1 MGKDTTPEKTKSKR
15 RGVGYFTDVAGK
27 EIYLKAYDE
36 VMGAMPSPTATR
48 DINTSWGTVRAYEWS
63 NGENSSVP
71 PVVLLPGHSSGAPM
85 WQKNMAGF
93 SKNHVVYA
101 IDALGDAG
109 KSTQSVPLKNT
120 DDVTDWISETL
131 DGLCIK
137 RAHVVGHSF
146 GGGYAANFALRHPGQ
161 VQTLTLLE
169 PAFALNIPPF
179 STLFWASVASMG
191 FLPEAWRN
199 YGLAKISGADA
210 SDIAS
215 DDPIARM
222 VKAAATYYSSS
233 LPTPKTLK
241 TAELE
246 KLDMP
251 VYVALADHSPITGKK
266 AAENANRIPNA
277 TVRVWTNTTHS
288 LPMEVVDELATD
300 LNAFW
305 ADNQ

>member
-1 MGKDTTPEKTKSKR
+1 MGKMRTTENAKSKR

-36 VMGAMPSPTATR
+36 VMEAMSPPTSIH
-48 DINTSWGTVRAYEWS
+48 DINTSRGTVRAYEWL
-63 NGENSSVP
+63 NRENSSVP

-85 WQKNMAGF
+85 WQKNMTGF
-93 SKNHVVYA
+93 TKNHTVYA
-101 IDALGDAG
+101 VDALGDAG
-109 KSTQSVPLKNT
+109 KSVQSAPLENIE
-120 DDVTDWISETL
+120 DVTDWISETL
-131 DGLCIK
+131 DGLSIK

-199 YGLAKISGADA
+199 YGLAKISGADT

-222 VKAAATYYSSS
+222 VKAAATYYSLS
-233 LPTPKTLK
+233 LPTPKTLT

-251 VYVALADHSPITGKK
+251 VYIALADHSPITGKK
-266 AAENANRIPNA
+266 AVENANKIPNA

-300 LNAFW
+300 LNVFW
-305 ADNQ
+305 ADKQ

>member
-1 MGKDTTPEKTKSKR
+1 MGKTKIPDKTKPKR
-15 RGVGYFTDVAGK
+15 RGVGYFTDVEGRK
-27 EIYLKAYDE
+27 IYLKAYDE
-36 VMGAMPSPTATR
+36 VMGAMPSSTAIH
-48 DINTSWGTVRAYEWS
+48 DINTSWGTVRAYEWL
-63 NGENSSVP
+63 NWENSSEP

-85 WQKNMAGF
+85 WQKNMKGF
-93 SKNHVVYA
+93 TKNHTVYA
-101 IDALGDAG
+101 VDALGDAG
-109 KSTQSVPLKNT
+109 KSTQSVPLENI
-120 DDVTDWISETL
+120 DAVTDWISETL
-131 DGLCIK
+131 DELCIK

-169 PAFALNIPPF
+169 PAFALSIPPF
-179 STLFWASVASMG
+179 STLFWASVASMS

-210 SDIAS
+210 SDVVS

-222 VKAAATYYSSS
+222 VKAAATYYSLS
-233 LPTPKTLK
+233 LPTPKTLT
-241 TAELE
+241 TAELA

-266 AAENANRIPNA
+266 AVENANRIPNA
-277 TVRVWTNTTHS
+277 TIRVWTNTTHS
-288 LPMEVVDELATD
+288 LPMEVVNELETD

-305 ADNQ
+305 R